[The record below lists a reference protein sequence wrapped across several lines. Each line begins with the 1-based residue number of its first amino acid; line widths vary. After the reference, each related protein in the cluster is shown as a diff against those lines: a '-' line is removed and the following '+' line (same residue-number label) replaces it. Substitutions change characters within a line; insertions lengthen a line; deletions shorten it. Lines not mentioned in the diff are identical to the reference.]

1 MPIKIDSALPARAAL
16 EAENVFIMTH
26 DRAAHQDIRP
36 LRILILNLMPTKI
49 ATETQLLRLLS
60 NSPLQVDIT
69 LMQMASHQ
77 SKNTAE
83 DHLLRFYVTHKDICH
98 ERFDGMILT
107 GAPVEQIPFEQVDY
121 WNELKRILNWS
132 RTNVYSLFAICWGA
146 QAALYHFYG
155 IPKHPLPIKR
165 FGVYA
170 HKTLVPLHP
179 LLRGMD
185 DLFWAPHSRHTE
197 TRREDIESVNRAN
210 GKPLLQILAESDES
224 GIFLVADWDCRQFF
238 ATGHLEYDRDTLKF
252 EYDRDISRGL
262 NIAVPEHYFPDDYH
276 AAAPALNWRGAAN
289 ILFANWLN
297 YFVYQQTP
305 FDLNQLRPDV
315 QTEPEYCL

>member
-1 MPIKIDSALPARAAL
+1 MPIKIADSLPARAAL
-16 EAENVFIMTH
+16 EAENVFVMTH
-26 DRAAHQDIRP
+26 DRAMHQDIRP

-77 SKNTAE
+77 SKNTDE
-83 DHLLRFYVTHKDICH
+83 CHLLEFYVTHKDICH

-107 GAPVEQIPFEQVDY
+107 GAPVELLPFEEVDY
-121 WNELKRILNWS
+121 WDELQRILTWS
-132 RTNVYSLFAICWGA
+132 RTNVYSLFSICWGA

-155 IPKHPLPIKR
+155 VPKHSLEQKC
-165 FGVYA
+165 FGIFP

-185 DLFWAPHSRHTE
+185 EEFWAPHSRHTQ
-197 TRREDIESVNRAN
+197 TLRGDIESVRKPN
-210 GKPLLQILAESDES
+210 GKPLLQVLAQSDEA
-224 GIFLVADWDCRQFF
+224 GVFLAADWDCRQFF
-238 ATGHLEYDRDTLKF
+238 VTGHLEYDRDTLKE
-252 EYDRDISRGL
+252 EYLRDRERGIDIEPPL
-262 NIAVPEHYFPDDYH
+262 HYFPDGDTS
-276 AAAPALNWRGAAN
+276 ATPVMNWRGAAN

-305 FDLNQLRPDV
+305 FDLNQLKG
-315 QTEPEYCL
+315 E